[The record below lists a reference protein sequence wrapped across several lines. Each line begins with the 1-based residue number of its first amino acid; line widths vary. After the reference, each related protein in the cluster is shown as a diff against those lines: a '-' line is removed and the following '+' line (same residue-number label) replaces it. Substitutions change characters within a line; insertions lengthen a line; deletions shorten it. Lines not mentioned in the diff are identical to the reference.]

1 MTRPPLCAPT
11 LSVSQRSSVPTQQLT
26 EPSNSGGNAFLR
38 RLETV
43 CSAATIACVVV
54 LTVLFLASSLAH
66 AQSNTFLYPGPYR
79 TIDGTGNNVSNPLWG
94 SAGAQLLR
102 PEGAHYSDGIS
113 SPAGQNRPN
122 PREISNDVLAQV
134 GDIFNSVRASDFV
147 WQWGQFLDHDMDL
160 TNNDTGI
167 DSFTV
172 SIPKCDVFF
181 DPTCSG
187 TQSMPFFRSHN
198 DPATGTGKDNP
209 RQQINEIT
217 GFIDASNV
225 YGSSSTRE
233 AVLRAN
239 DGTGHLLFTDS
250 SVGHLLPYNTT
261 NFSPNACMNNPDP
274 TTCFIAGDIRSNE
287 QLGLT
292 AMHTLFL
299 REHNR
304 LADVIRSENPT
315 LTDEQ
320 IYQNAR
326 AIVGAEVQ
334 AITYREFLPV
344 LLGAHG
350 IPPYTGYK
358 PDVDASVRNMFS
370 TAAYRFG
377 HSMLS
382 PQILRLDAN
391 LQPISQGNLPLRNAF
406 FNPQEL
412 VNGGG
417 IEPLL
422 RGLAH
427 QMAQEVDIYAVDD
440 VRNFLFGPPGSGGL
454 DLPCLNLQ
462 RGRDHGLPSYNDAR
476 VAMGLPRANT
486 FADISSNH
494 EVQNRLKRAYGSV
507 NKVDMWI
514 GGLAEDHVDGGLVGK
529 LFRRVLQDQF
539 TRSRDGDA
547 FWYQN
552 VFSGSLLD
560 YLNSVTLA
568 QVIHNN
574 TNIGSELQSDAFHV
588 PQ

>member
-1 MTRPPLCAPT
+1 MKGTPQNHLTAVRLPLVYADT
-11 LSVSQRSSVPTQQLT
+11 TATATQL
-26 EPSNSGGNAFLR
+26 GFLR
-38 RLETV
+38 KVER
-43 CSAATIACVVV
+43 ATSTATLIAITTFG
-54 LTVLFLASSLAH
+54 LLFLLSSLAH
-66 AQSNTFLYPGPYR
+66 GQNTNFLYSGPYR
-79 TIDGTGNNVSNPLWG
+79 SIDGVGNNIQNPTWG
-94 SAGAQLLR
+94 STGIQLTR
-102 PEGAHYSDGIS
+102 PEGAHYGDGVS

-134 GDIFNSVRASDFV
+134 GDIFNSVRASDYV

-160 TNNDTGI
+160 TNNDSGV
-167 DSFTV
+167 DPFNV
-172 SIPKCDVFF
+172 SIPRCDVFF

-187 TQSMPFFRSHN
+187 TQMMPFSRSHN
-198 DPATGTGKDNP
+198 DPTSGTGKNNP

-217 GFIDASNV
+217 GFIDGSNM
-225 YGSSSTRE
+225 YGSSSDRE
-233 AVLRAN
+233 TVLRAN
-239 DGTGHLLFTDS
+239 DGTGHLLYTDTP
-250 SVGHLLPYNTT
+250 VGRLLPYNTT

-274 TTCFIAGDIRSNE
+274 TTCFISGDIRSNE
-287 QLGLT
+287 QVGLT
-292 AMHTLFL
+292 AMHTLFM

-304 LADVIRSENPT
+304 LADIIHGEDPT

-326 AIVGAEVQ
+326 TIVGAEIE
-334 AITYREFLPV
+334 AITYREFLPI
-344 LLGAHG
+344 LLGPHG
-350 IPPYTGYK
+350 IPAYTGYK
-358 PDVDASVRNMFS
+358 SNVDASVRNMFS

-391 LQPISQGNLPLRNAF
+391 LQPIPQGNLPLRNAF

-427 QMAQEVDIYAVDD
+427 QVAQEVDIYAVDD

-476 VAMGLPRANT
+476 VAMGLPPAKK
-486 FADISSNH
+486 FSDISSNPQ
-494 EVQNRLKRAYGSV
+494 VQQRLKLAYGSV

-529 LFRRVLQDQF
+529 LFRKVLQDQF

-552 VFSGSLLD
+552 IFSGSLLD
-560 YLNSVTLA
+560 YLNSVTLS

-574 TNIGSELQSDAFHV
+574 TNIGGELQADVFHV
-588 PQ
+588 PQQ